1 MHLTRN
7 ATLLSAGGFLLR
19 FRSPWSDIFQAKLFL
34 VTYGEEKMKML
45 KNFIRNEEGA
55 SAVEYA
61 LLVGGIAA
69 VVMTMIYALGGSI
82 NSRFA
87 AVNTQLAS

>member
-1 MHLTRN
+1 
-7 ATLLSAGGFLLR
+7 
-19 FRSPWSDIFQAKLFL
+19 
-34 VTYGEEKMKML
+34 MKRRL
-45 KNFIRNEEGA
+45 INLIRDEEGA

-82 NSRFA
+82 NAMFST
-87 AVNTQLAS
+87 VNTQLAS

>member
-1 MHLTRN
+1 M
-7 ATLLSAGGFLLR
+7 
-19 FRSPWSDIFQAKLFL
+19 K
-34 VTYGEEKMKML
+34 KML
-45 KNFIRNEEGA
+45 VNLIRNEEGA

-82 NSRFA
+82 NSKFA
-87 AVNTQLAS
+87 SVNTQLAS

>member
-1 MHLTRN
+1 
-7 ATLLSAGGFLLR
+7 
-19 FRSPWSDIFQAKLFL
+19 
-34 VTYGEEKMKML
+34 MKML
-45 KNFIRNEEGA
+45 KKFVQNEDGA

-82 NSRFA
+82 SGKFSS
-87 AVNTQLAS
+87 VNAQLAS